1 MSALNLRLPD
11 SIHRHIREVAKK
23 EGVSINQ
30 FISTAVTEKISA
42 IMAGRYLEGRSARAQ
57 KNDLKNYWPKCQTG
71 NLLLGMSDRICLLHS
86 LFLYPFLVIPAS
98 CWPETFWRDTCQKP
112 QV

>member
-11 SIHRHIREVAKK
+11 SIHRHIKEVAKK

-42 IMAGRYLEGRSARAQ
+42 IMTEDYLKGRAARA
-57 KNDLKNYWPKCQTG
+57 KE
-71 NLLLGMSDRICLLHS
+71 MI
-86 LFLYPFLVIPAS
+86 
-98 CWPETFWRDTCQKP
+98 
-112 QV
+112 

>member
-11 SIHRHIREVAKK
+11 SIHRHIKEVAKK

-42 IMAGRYLEGRSARAQ
+42 IMTEDYLKERASRA
-57 KNDLKNYWPKCQTG
+57 KTKSLKKILSKVRNRRPLPG
-71 NLLLGMSDRICLLHS
+71 DER
-86 LFLYPFLVIPAS
+86 
-98 CWPETFWRDTCQKP
+98 
-112 QV
+112 